1 MIVGF
6 SKHSKGRGAAP
17 VNYLVN
23 PTYKGEARM
32 PPPVVLRGQAGA
44 VRRLIDSLP
53 FEHVYTSGVLSFA
66 PGETITP
73 EMERRIMDGFEAA
86 AFAGFDPDRYSILWV
101 RHMHAGHHEL
111 HFLVPRVELATGKS
125 LNIAP
130 PGSESRALFKAF
142 RSQINAEYGLAD
154 PDDPARSQAVSLP
167 NHLAKL
173 AKAAERAGQ
182 PRREDIREVITARV
196 TEQIVAGKI
205 NDRDG
210 IETYLKGEGFT
221 LTRSGKDYL
230 GVIEPSGGTRIRL
243 KGGNYD
249 RERFDAVRASL
260 GQIKGIP
267 DRPDPERAA
276 LHADTLKR
284 LSDSRAR
291 FHRQRYPLPEWEAE
305 ARRRESL
312 PGEKLDRFLE
322 RALAE
327 QALHPTPEDM
337 AQVPSLQR
345 RREELEQIM
354 NEPPPQPQRRRGY
367 L

>member
-23 PTYKGEARM
+23 PTHKGEARI
-32 PPPVVLRGQAGA
+32 PPPTVLRGQPAA
-44 VRRLIDSLP
+44 VRRLIDSLD
-53 FEHVYTSGVLSFA
+53 FEHVYTSGMLSFA

-73 EMERRIMDGFEAA
+73 EMEQRIMDGFEAA
-86 AFAGFDPDRYSILWV
+86 AFAGLDPDRYSILWV
-101 RHMHAGHHEL
+101 RHTHAGHHEL
-111 HFLVPRVELATGKS
+111 HFLTPRVELATGKS

-130 PGSESRALFKAF
+130 PGSQSRALFDAF
-142 RSQINAEYGLAD
+142 RSMINAEYGLAD

-173 AKAAERAGQ
+173 AKAAERAGKAT
-182 PRREDIREVITARV
+182 REDIREVITARV

-205 NDRDG
+205 TDRDG

-221 LTRSGKDYL
+221 VTRSGKDYI
-230 GVIEPSGGTRIRL
+230 GVIEPSGGARIRL
-243 KGGNYD
+243 KGGMYSQ
-249 RERFDAVRASL
+249 ERFASVRAAL
-260 GQIKGIP
+260 GQIKGVP
-267 DRPDPERAA
+267 DRPDPERAVM
-276 LHADTLKR
+276 HADTLKR
-284 LSDSRAR
+284 LTEARAR
-291 FHRQRYPLPEWEAE
+291 FHRERYPLPEWEAE
-305 ARRRESL
+305 ARTREPL
-312 PGEKLDRFLE
+312 PGEKLDTYLE
-322 RALAE
+322 RALEE

-345 RREELEQIM
+345 QREELEQIM
-354 NEPPPQPQRRRGY
+354 NEPPQQPKRRRGY